1 MVRLSRGAG
10 LYCLPAPHLRCVRLH
25 RLAVRRRRGT
35 ATRPVHLII
44 RSGVARKSAP
54 SDAPSGSS
62 RTPSAAP
69 TTKDQPVPKVERS
82 AGAEQPTVKAK
93 PTSVDG
99 TVKYSD
105 GVTLSITDVDF
116 GKETEKGPGAFPG
129 REYAILTLEVENA
142 SDKALSMQTVVI
154 TVLDSAGEAVRRSTS
169 PRPKVQDFSGTL
181 KPGKTAKARYAF
193 AVPKKSRSKV
203 TVVVDFD
210 GVHTSAVFRGKLS

>member
-1 MVRLSRGAG
+1 VVRLSRGAG
-10 LYCLPAPHLRCVRLH
+10 LIACLLLIF
-25 RLAVRRRRGT
+25 AV
-35 ATRPVHLII
+35 
-44 RSGVARKSAP
+44 SGCTGSP
-54 SDAPSGSS
+54 SDDGAAPQPGQSSSSGAGSPAGKPSGAPSGAT
-62 RTPSAAP
+62 R
-69 TTKDQPVPKVERS
+69 
-82 AGAEQPTVKAK
+82 
-93 PTSVDG
+93 
-99 TVKYSD
+99 
-105 GVTLSITDVDF
+105 TLSITDVAF

-154 TVLDSAGEAVRRSTS
+154 TVLDSSGDSVS
-169 PRPKVQDFSGTL
+169 PVYVAKAKVQDFSGTL